1 MIDTFFPAFEASAA
15 VPAGDR
21 IEVTGDRVRAVTP
34 EGAEASVTVS
44 EWTARIRPPGL
55 PHTGMVLP
63 DGVRAVVA
71 HPSGRGLVWVTEIP
85 PRVWSVDWLA
95 EDSPADFGPGTKY
108 VRRSLAFPYQI
119 LLTPFVVD
127 GCEEGPG
134 LCLDRRR
141 VELFWRKAPL
151 TSFDDP
157 LHYPA
162 LLNVTKFY
170 GPSDPE
176 YLPGFARKPLSWL
189 CTQHLA
195 MTPDMR
201 SRRLETRLRAGYRQV
216 LALLVGQSFNRSS
229 EHHPGDGEQMSW
241 YTWSVRQGVDP
252 RIADT
257 AVWEQASR
265 RDPLWVLEAN
275 WLPVGSSLA
284 EVIDRLFTTS
294 LGLKPPAPVERAED
308 LSRIVFQA
316 KAAALHEKPTPTPIP
331 E

>member
-1 MIDTFFPAFEASAA
+1 MIETLFPTLDGFP
-15 VPAGDR
+15 VPPPGDR
-21 IEVTGDRVRAVTP
+21 IEITGDRVRAVTP
-34 EGAEASVTVS
+34 EGAEATASVPDWV
-44 EWTARIRPPGL
+44 ARIRPPGL
-55 PHTGMVLP
+55 PHTGMILP
-63 DGVRAVVA
+63 DAVRGVVA

-95 EDSPADFGPGTKY
+95 PDSPADFGPGTKY
-108 VRRSLAFPYQI
+108 VRRSLAFPYQV
-119 LLTPFVVD
+119 LLLPFVMD

-151 TSFDDP
+151 LSFDDP

-162 LLNVTKFY
+162 LLNVTKFF

-176 YLPGFARKPLSWL
+176 YQPAFARKPLSWL

-195 MTPDMR
+195 ITPDMR

-216 LALLVGQSFNRSS
+216 LALLAGQSFNRSS

-252 RIADT
+252 RIADIAT
-257 AVWEQASR
+257 WEEASR

-284 EVIDRLFTTS
+284 EVIDRLFTAC
-294 LGLKPPAPVERAED
+294 LGLKPPAPVEQASD
-308 LSRIVFQA
+308 LSRIVFQTQ
-316 KAAALHEKPTPTPIP
+316 AATRDETSDPTPAPH
-331 E
+331 